1 MQAAISV
8 RSTRIVGK
16 LAAKE
21 IFRRSKG
28 CLLDP
33 SHIIKK
39 IIMKEPEIF
48 RHTKVHLSNKKLDN
62 NFAIFLP

>member
-1 MQAAISV
+1 M
-8 RSTRIVGK
+8 VGK

-39 IIMKEPEIF
+39 ITMKEPEIF
-48 RHTKVHLSNKKLDN
+48 NYTKIYLSNKNLDN
-62 NFAIFLP
+62 NFSIYLP

>member
-1 MQAAISV
+1 M
-8 RSTRIVGK
+8 VGK

-28 CLLDP
+28 CILDP

-39 IIMKEPEIF
+39 IAIKEPEIF
-48 RHTKVHLSNKKLDN
+48 DYTKIYLSSKKLDN
-62 NFAIFLP
+62 NFSIFLP